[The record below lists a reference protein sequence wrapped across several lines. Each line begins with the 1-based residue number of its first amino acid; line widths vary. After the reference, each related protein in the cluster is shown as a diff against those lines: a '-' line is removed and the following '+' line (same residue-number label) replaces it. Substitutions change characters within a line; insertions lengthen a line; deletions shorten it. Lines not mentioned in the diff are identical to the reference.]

1 MGLLKGFLIV
11 SVFIFVIQA
20 LPIQIDKENTIKQKL
35 ENESVMYQ
43 ICNHVKELVILTIP
57 MNNHLDQFENQI
69 KEISIEKNVQNILN
83 K

>member
-1 MGLLKGFLIV
+1 
-11 SVFIFVIQA
+11 
-20 LPIQIDKENTIKQKL
+20 
-35 ENESVMYQ
+35 MYQ